1 MSEPVADVILGNNKS
16 QEPQLLIDSIENIK
30 NVSLPLSQAVTPGR
44 PHGVEADQGAILVE
58 DDALGLEEGGLQ
70 ARLLR
75 GGRRSSG
82 RVEPRGGL
90 ITESEVAAEESLFRG
105 GKSWGKYFSIWYYR

>member
-1 MSEPVADVILGNNKS
+1 MLFLLNHTPLPFGQHVA
-16 QEPQLLIDSIENIK
+16 
-30 NVSLPLSQAVTPGR
+30 PGS

-105 GKSWGKYFSIWYYR
+105 GKSWGKRF